1 MFLID
6 NNVMMG
12 ASAFVGDSQ
21 LFDHAE
27 PPDLALRET
36 IFNWLKDFDLA
47 DAPMILDDD
56 GLIRA
61 EYENN
66 MRYNQRSFDQEYGMR
81 VLQSKIDRCQVELV
95 PIETEV
101 DGGDLI
107 GKFPDRLAGIAL
119 DRADRKWIA
128 AAEATY
134 VLHDAMPTIVYAAET
149 DWYVIEAQ
157 LHEHGFRLQR
167 LLPEAWYKVRCE

>member
-12 ASAFVGDSQ
+12 ASAFVDDSQ
-21 LFDHAE
+21 LFGHAE
-27 PPDLALRET
+27 PPDPALRET

-47 DAPMILDDD
+47 DARMILDDD

-81 VLQSKIDRCQVELV
+81 VLQSKIDRYQVEFV

-101 DGGDLI
+101 DGGGLI
-107 GKFPDRLAGIAL
+107 GKFPDRLGGIVL
-119 DRADRKWIA
+119 DRADRKWIS

-134 VLHDAMPTIVYAAET
+134 ILHDAMPTIVYAAET

-157 LHEHGFRLQR
+157 LQEHGFRLQR
-167 LLPEAWYKVRCE
+167 LLPEAWYKARCE